1 MSQTFLN
8 FERKEIYFGC
18 IFYGSPI
25 KMIIKEKRNK
35 KMQVV
40 CLFSNQFREKRDIK
54 KLKLSKKKLYE
65 IGFEIELEE

>member
-1 MSQTFLN
+1 
-8 FERKEIYFGC
+8 
-18 IFYGSPI
+18 
-25 KMIIKEKRNK
+25 MIIKEKRNK